1 MVAVALFRVKS
12 LTVDAVVCVGVS
24 LRRVSASSDDKD
36 HVALRESSDAPLTRR
51 RSEAPTD
58 EHEGSSEGRDAPSS
72 KSQLLEPLE
81 GNGKIAADGS
91 VPTLLPQVGV

>member
-36 HVALRESSDAPLTRR
+36 HVALRESSDAPLTEK
-51 RSEAPTD
+51 SEAPTD